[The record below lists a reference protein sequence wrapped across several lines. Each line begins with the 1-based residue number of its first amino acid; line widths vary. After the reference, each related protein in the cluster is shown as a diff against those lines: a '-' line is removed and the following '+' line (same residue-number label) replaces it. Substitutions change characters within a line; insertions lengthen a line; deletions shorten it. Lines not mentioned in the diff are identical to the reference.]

1 MSGANQF
8 TCIFP
13 DNIYKHLSG
22 ENVNLTKEDYES
34 FIRKIN
40 TFDKCNNR
48 TSLKTKLKVMVAEM
62 GNTETGNLRDKVDN
76 ALINDEEFKSL
87 CDNLITSLKQ
97 APFVSGDNSKS
108 ELDTEVSK
116 WCGFNF
122 KENYEWLDT
131 NNDPFRDHKDI
142 TLNGAKIIIDNFNC
156 MDENGVIVELND
168 VIFDTV
174 TPGTLPTGI
183 DALGEASRLFT
194 TGGARYGNRKLRLNM
209 LKRNGIPVLF
219 SKFPKSV
226 YLTKRWR
233 GENAEFGSSSSSSSS
248 LTPSNLTECG
258 DKFNSGLDKRHIKA
272 WTPREHGSSASTVN
286 AMSHLRRMATQP
298 RITQVELGS
307 LGPLLARGFMGG
319 SMDGGAQMQLDV
331 DFKDCESGTD
341 GKNLSV
347 RQSTQYATL
356 FKSVVQRL
364 GHHNEVSETV
374 VNELKNDLEDYR
386 RKECKLFQ
394 DAFRLANALKSQ
406 NNGSL
411 PDKQQITDLDTFK
424 TSTDEVVKSE
434 NHLLEC
440 LTKILTETCKKP

>member
-48 TSLKTKLKVMVAEM
+48 TSLKTKLKGMVAEM
-62 GNTETGNLRDKVDN
+62 SDTETGNLRDKVDN

-87 CDNLITSLKQ
+87 CDNLITLLKQ
-97 APFVSGDNSKS
+97 APFVNGDKSKS
-108 ELDTEVSK
+108 DLDTSVSN

-122 KENYEWLDT
+122 KENYEWLDA

-156 MDENGVIVELND
+156 MDENGVIVELDD
-168 VIFDTV
+168 VIFDTED
-174 TPGTLPTGI
+174 PGTRPSYLDGI
-183 DALGEASRLFT
+183 DGFFPPPVS
-194 TGGARYGNRKLRLNM
+194 GGARYGKKKLRLNM
-209 LKRNGIPVLF
+209 LKRNGVPVLF
-219 SKFPKSV
+219 SKFPKSD

-233 GENAEFGSSSSSSSS
+233 GEHAEFGSSSSS
-248 LTPSNLTECG
+248 LTPSNPADCSPEFT
-258 DKFNSGLDKRHIKA
+258 SGLGKRHIND
-272 WTPREHGSSASTVN
+272 WTPREHGSSASTLN
-286 AMSHLRRMATQP
+286 AMSHLRRMANQP
-298 RITQVELGS
+298 RITQVELSS

-319 SMDGGAQMQLDV
+319 SMEGGAQMQLDV
-331 DFKDCESGTD
+331 NFSDCPSENKKGD
-341 GKNLSV
+341 KLSV
-347 RQSTQYATL
+347 RQSTQYADL

-364 GHHNEVSETV
+364 GKYNTVSQAV
-374 VNELKNDLEDYR
+374 VDELKNDLEEYR
-386 RKECKLFQ
+386 KKECKLFQ
-394 DAFRLANALKSQ
+394 DAFRLANVLKSQ

-411 PDKQQITDLDTFK
+411 SGDIKSLDDFK
-424 TSTDEVVKSE
+424 DSSDEVAKSE
-434 NHLLEC
+434 THLLGC
-440 LTKILTETCKKP
+440 LTKILTEACDKP